1 MSEPV
6 DIPKRKPRASKKAM
20 DIEAM
25 EEKQLKLEEA
35 LKPKRVVKPK
45 PKPETPETTET
56 PIESAAKPYTSKE
69 RRVNERIDEESIINK
84 IVEKLKMPTL
94 NITPETPIM
103 QTQTLTPTE
112 STPILKKKKFIC

>member
-1 MSEPV
+1 MSEPI

-45 PKPETPETTET
+45 PKPEIPETPLATT
-56 PIESAAKPYTSKE
+56 PIEPTEQKIEVP
-69 RRVNERIDEESIINK
+69 RFDEESIINR
-84 IVEKLKMPTL
+84 IVERLKLPTL
-94 NITPETPIM
+94 NIIPETPKI

-112 STPILKKKKFIC
+112 TTPILKKKKFIC